1 MDIECIFNKI
11 YNYYNKT
18 DENLKNMSIDL
29 EKLNNTHLFY
39 IKSINE
45 ENANTYINSNNF
57 HYSVYIDDI
66 FYQKKILT
74 MEYECMLNINNFNID
89 KFYRDLYKLYLKI
102 IKLLV
107 NVIHENNKLVTK
119 INDIDNI
126 KNNVESIEDIRKK
139 FLSDIKIYK
148 ESDSINQKF
157 NYDDIKKIFNAINK
171 RNTNINEYIK
181 DIHKHILIVDK
192 KVNKGMLIETFKI
205 SFNGNIESLVLEYNL
220 YIKIFES
227 IITNHY
233 NISKKYYIRT
243 KNISDEITFDED
255 SNKTT
260 DNSSESTPNNK
271 NKNIN
276 NIIDTDNNSN
286 ADSNSNADNNND
298 IIDINHEFKISFN
311 TN

>member
-45 ENANTYINSNNF
+45 ENTNTYINSNNF

-148 ESDSINQKF
+148 EFDSINQKF
-157 NYDDIKKIFNAINK
+157 SYDDIKKIFNAINK
-171 RNTNINEYIK
+171 RNTNINDYIK

-205 SFNGNIESLVLEYNL
+205 SFNGNIESLGLEHNL

-255 SNKTT
+255 SN
-260 DNSSESTPNNK
+260 SSETTPNNK

-276 NIIDTDNNSN
+276 NIIDIDTNSN
-286 ADSNSNADNNND
+286 ADSNGNADN
-298 IIDINHEFKISFN
+298 IDINHEFKISFSKN
-311 TN
+311 

>member
-1 MDIECIFNKI
+1 MDIESIFNKI
-11 YNYYNKT
+11 CNYYNKT

-29 EKLNNTHLFY
+29 EKLNTTHLFY

-45 ENANTYINSNNF
+45 ENTNTYINNNNF

-126 KNNVESIEDIRKK
+126 KNNIESIEDIRKK

-148 ESDSINQKF
+148 ESDNINQKF

-171 RNTNINEYIK
+171 RNTNINDYIK

-205 SFNGNIESLVLEYNL
+205 SFNGNIESLGLEHNL

-255 SNKTT
+255 SN
-260 DNSSESTPNNK
+260 SSETTPNNK

-276 NIIDTDNNSN
+276 NIIDIDTNSN
-286 ADSNSNADNNND
+286 ADSNSNADN
-298 IIDINHEFKISFN
+298 IDINHEFKISFSKN
-311 TN
+311 

>member
-148 ESDSINQKF
+148 EFDSINQKF
-157 NYDDIKKIFNAINK
+157 SYDDIKKIFNAINK

-205 SFNGNIESLVLEYNL
+205 SFNGNIESLGLEHNL

-255 SNKTT
+255 SN
-260 DNSSESTPNNK
+260 SSETTPNNK

-276 NIIDTDNNSN
+276 NIIDIDTNSN
-286 ADSNSNADNNND
+286 ADSNGNADN
-298 IIDINHEFKISFN
+298 IDINHEFKISFSKN
-311 TN
+311 

>member
-45 ENANTYINSNNF
+45 ENTNTYINSNNF

-157 NYDDIKKIFNAINK
+157 SYDDIKKIFNAINK
-171 RNTNINEYIK
+171 RNTN
-181 DIHKHILIVDK
+181 IHKHILIVDK

-205 SFNGNIESLVLEYNL
+205 SFNGNIESLGLEHNL

-255 SNKTT
+255 SN
-260 DNSSESTPNNK
+260 SSETTPNNK

-276 NIIDTDNNSN
+276 NIIDIDTNSN
-286 ADSNSNADNNND
+286 ADSNSNADN
-298 IIDINHEFKISFN
+298 IDINHEFKISFSKN
-311 TN
+311 

>member
-255 SNKTT
+255 NNSNKTI

-276 NIIDTDNNSN
+276 NIIDIDTNSN
-286 ADSNSNADNNND
+286 ADSNADNN
-298 IIDINHEFKISFN
+298 IDINHEFKISFN
-311 TN
+311 KN

>member
-45 ENANTYINSNNF
+45 ENTNTYINSNNF

-126 KNNVESIEDIRKK
+126 KNNIESIEDIRKK
-139 FLSDIKIYK
+139 FLSDIK
-148 ESDSINQKF
+148 SIKSRPF
-157 NYDDIKKIFNAINK
+157 LRYS
-171 RNTNINEYIK
+171 
-181 DIHKHILIVDK
+181 
-192 KVNKGMLIETFKI
+192 
-205 SFNGNIESLVLEYNL
+205 SFASLLL
-220 YIKIFES
+220 F
-227 IITNHY
+227 
-233 NISKKYYIRT
+233 
-243 KNISDEITFDED
+243 
-255 SNKTT
+255 
-260 DNSSESTPNNK
+260 
-271 NKNIN
+271 
-276 NIIDTDNNSN
+276 
-286 ADSNSNADNNND
+286 
-298 IIDINHEFKISFN
+298 
-311 TN
+311 